1 MILETGVQT
10 GKWRPGCARS
20 ARGPRGPTPT
30 SRPRGGPLAPRPH
43 APPPTHSVP
52 TRGAAAGSKCPGRRR
67 RHSHER
73 GRPDV
78 GPAPPPPASL
88 GTPHTAPPRLTP
100 LRACAPR
107 PCPPRQPSR
116 EAAAGYSPRR
126 RPSRSKS
133 RWVTG
138 RSGGKGA
145 AIVPPS
151 RPSGGGE
158 EARAHALRASPARP
172 EPCCARAAP
181 GLLAPAPPGRSRA
194 CAFGQAP

>member
-1 MILETGVQT
+1 MQT

-20 ARGPRGPTPT
+20 ARGPPGPTPT

-67 RHSHER
+67 RLSHER

-78 GPAPPPPASL
+78 GPAPPPPASP
-88 GTPHTAPPRLTP
+88 GTPHTAPPRPTP

-107 PCPPRQPSR
+107 PLPPRQPSR

-151 RPSGGGE
+151 RPSGGAGK
-158 EARAHALRASPARP
+158 RLAHARSGPPRAPRVVLRTRGPRPPRARTPGTHSRMRVRASPP
-172 EPCCARAAP
+172 
-181 GLLAPAPPGRSRA
+181 
-194 CAFGQAP
+194 